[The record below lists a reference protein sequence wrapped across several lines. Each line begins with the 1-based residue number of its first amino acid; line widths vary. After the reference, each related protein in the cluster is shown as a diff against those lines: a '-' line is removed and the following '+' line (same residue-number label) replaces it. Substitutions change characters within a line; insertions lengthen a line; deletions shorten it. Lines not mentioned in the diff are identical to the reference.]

1 MGIVDS
7 RAGERNTAGSTKLS
21 LRVAPPPLRP
31 LTGVVRPSSDAGIA
45 PSVQRAVFERDHYTC
60 KFCGFTALRHQEI
73 VLLSG
78 DLRDVD
84 AMSTA
89 CAFCH
94 QCQDLEAA
102 ARQQSGCLVWLPE
115 IDQAI
120 LHDVARAVYIG
131 RISARPSKATAQR
144 IVDILTGSRRQAAQL
159 HLGTDDPGVLAQR
172 MRDPATDQAALRESL
187 VNIRLWPLGRCIV
200 SRGELGFNTFPEMLG
215 SWRSPKGAVSPEAV
229 ERCIDYAVARL
240 LTAEER
246 AAIAF
251 SSPPPDDGVPVTQLA
266 ADLLQDAARFYRT
279 LARENPEIESIRE
292 TAETY
297 LRVAHYMTTSPH
309 ETPPRSS
316 APETYS
322 TLAIQLLR
330 DSARFF
336 RKLAGQNAPIE
347 SQMEQ
352 NAAIYEQIATMLET
366 NPKQFMPR

>member
-115 IDQAI
+115 I
-120 LHDVARAVYIG
+120 
-131 RISARPSKATAQR
+131 
-144 IVDILTGSRRQAAQL
+144 
-159 HLGTDDPGVLAQR
+159 
-172 MRDPATDQAALRESL
+172 
-187 VNIRLWPLGRCIV
+187 
-200 SRGELGFNTFPEMLG
+200 
-215 SWRSPKGAVSPEAV
+215 
-229 ERCIDYAVARL
+229 
-240 LTAEER
+240 
-246 AAIAF
+246 
-251 SSPPPDDGVPVTQLA
+251 
-266 ADLLQDAARFYRT
+266 
-279 LARENPEIESIRE
+279 
-292 TAETY
+292 
-297 LRVAHYMTTSPH
+297 
-309 ETPPRSS
+309 
-316 APETYS
+316 
-322 TLAIQLLR
+322 
-330 DSARFF
+330 
-336 RKLAGQNAPIE
+336 
-347 SQMEQ
+347 
-352 NAAIYEQIATMLET
+352 
-366 NPKQFMPR
+366 